1 MQLMTIDI
9 YNKSDFDNSIVLR
22 FTLKFVTVD
31 IRDIN
36 HI

>member
-1 MQLMTIDI
+1 MTIDI

-22 FTLKFVTVD
+22 FTLKFETVG